1 MKEPLFNMLQQKGL
15 LMIVIDESQIDHLTL
30 DQVKTWIKGS
40 KAEQQIKALEENPL
54 SVITS
59 IGNRTDEQILL
70 QTNQLAIMFL
80 AAMGFEVEDPST
92 MVCNLETTRAAN
104 AWSFARSSQ
113 LLLTQT
119 DVNDCLYLLDEMSV
133 RLELLENEN

>member
-40 KAEQQIKALEENPL
+40 KAEQKIKALEENPL
-54 SVITS
+54 SVITT
-59 IGNRTDEQILL
+59 IGNRTDEQILQ
-70 QTNQLAIMFL
+70 QTNQLAMMYL
-80 AAMGFEVEDPST
+80 TSTGFEVRDQKA
-92 MVCNLETTRAAN
+92 MVCNIRTTRAEN
-104 AWSFARSSQ
+104 AWSFARNSQ

-119 DVNDCLYLLDEMSV
+119 DVNDCLYLLDEVSAD
-133 RLELLENEN
+133 E

>member
-54 SVITS
+54 SVITT

-70 QTNQLAIMFL
+70 QTNQLAIIFL
-80 AAMGFEVEDPST
+80 AAMGFELSDQKA
-92 MVCNLETTRAAN
+92 MVCSIKTTRAEN
-104 AWSFARSSQ
+104 AWNFARDAQ

-119 DVNDCLYLLDEMSV
+119 DVNDCLYLLDEVSND
-133 RLELLENEN
+133 ETSD

>member
-54 SVITS
+54 SVITT

-70 QTNQLAIMFL
+70 QTNELAIMFL
-80 AAMGFEVEDPST
+80 EAMGYQLDIRNT
-92 MVCNLETTRAAN
+92 LVCNIETTRAVN
-104 AWSFARSSQ
+104 AWNFARRAQ

-119 DVNDCLYLLDEMSV
+119 DVDDCMYLLDESSI
-133 RLELLENEN
+133 RLELSNEK